1 MRLPSVIVV
10 LGTMLLFAASSVS
23 QSTTTTT
30 DVYYPTI
37 LSAAGNI
44 TGLPGGNDLC
54 GSERI
59 RKPWSALRSDEQ
71 ALYIEAT
78 KLAVADGGVAA
89 FAAIAADSLSQAQG
103 EYSCAFFSWYRRLLL
118 AYESYLRT
126 LDERFACLTLHYYD
140 VHTAYLK
147 AVNGDCTNMFD
158 CSDIFQALG
167 GNVKSN
173 EITTSTFNGIEAT
186 GYAVTGFSSKN
197 VVRNDLSTKF
207 IPSAASFSTFQ
218 SVVAT
223 SVDYATF
230 LQGIKYGVHD
240 EVLNAIGGTFATA
253 AAANDVLYYSWYTS
267 LDMYWHVYHLC
278 RIGVPL
284 TNDEIVES
292 LEVFANS
299 TQTCGG
305 VAGVDAE
312 TPLVMRIKVDGE
324 LVDVS
329 KHPKLGKFFAFT
341 GNLNWNYASIQQL
354 GEYSYT
360 YELPEMFR
368 QQILSNND
376 MCTGFNR
383 AFAATYTTL
392 NATAVKSTM
401 TTKTSTTT
409 RTTTTTKI
417 VNGKKVTTTKVSK
430 VTTTSNRSSASTA
443 YSTATTGQLMSR
455 YNYTYLGNFSTGN
468 VVFGEGTIVSNGY
481 TGYKA
486 YYSNGAITTKHNG
499 IISTSAST
507 TSGSIDSTYSKMSNM
522 VMNVMVGTKSVA
534 RNVTVSVATSGSYWA
549 WLSTAY
555 NGLYTRFEGNVDL
568 VATHMKLL
576 ECYTFER
583 VYGLSNLTST
593 FVTDKNLVTD
603 RVDCGQRMDLMRSG
617 LLQLAVRSTSYSSK
631 SLKFAS
637 STVIKTILTS
647 YKRVF
652 TRNVS
657 YIRRSYTQKV
667 QNDLDSTEQS
677 LDNITITSNSG
688 LGNNETS
695 SIVVNTGYIMSK
707 TTSMTQQNAGISN
720 TVTTTTTTTAA
731 NASDTL
737 SEASSADDVRSTLG
751 GNAKSITGPKTKMT
765 GSNGKSVS
773 TTTHPNDETTA
784 TTKSD
789 SVHTTVTAGSGDL
802 TTATGSSSP
811 AASNTA
817 MTPKTKSGA
826 TPPGATSAPV
836 MPGATPSPVMPDATP
851 APVMPGATPAQVM
864 PGTIPVP
871 VMLGTTPAP
880 VMPGAIP
887 SLTTPDTTPSPVMP
901 DATPAQ
907 MIPGATPAQVMPG
920 TTPAPVMPGATPAPE
935 IPGITPVPVMPGA
948 IPAPT
953 TPGATPAPVDARN
966 NSCSCDARH
975 DSSPCNARR
984 DSFSYDTWRDS
995 FPCDARRDSCSND
1008 TWRDSCSIMPGAT
1021 PAPTTLVVIVVPMTP
1036 GMATAH
1042 MMPGATPV
1050 HVMPGDTPVPTMP
1063 CPTPAPTLPCPCAA
1077 PTMPGAAPVPTMKH
1091 SETCINVSVEGDAT
1105 YCIAGPICSGSG
1117 DSPNGSMCPMEGDV
1131 AVGDCHDTLA
1141 SYQNSSTCIAPENAR
1156 CAKTHTG
1163 VWGCVFDMRKAA
1175 PTPAPT
1181 TATYMATRSP
1191 ATSESDKHTSLYSAT
1206 PEMTKS
1212 AAAPC
1217 TTGPSEETATDVS
1230 TTTGIKTATT
1240 ASTDQQEDYTIEKQ
1254 HPSALSSSNQ
1264 KLSTSYAATTLA
1276 SGNSNSNSNSGNGGV
1291 TLVLSI
1297 CAAVAAVVALA
1308 GFTVFKMKQ
1317 RPSNTVASPG
1327 AYYIQPTTPNTDSTR
1342 FTSLATN
1349 ISNEQGEIRAGG
1361 NAACNQGQ
1369 RVRKSWS
1376 RLTSSEKDLYLEAMD
1391 IAIQNGV
1398 IEQFAAIHVDPNGES
1413 QAHRS
1418 CGFFSWHR
1426 RLLVA
1431 LESYLRDQ
1439 DPKFACVTLPYYD
1452 VHAAFVRQAAKEC
1465 DNLYE
1470 CSDILQEIGGN
1481 KKAQSEKVSLTLN
1494 GKTSTGYPID
1504 GYPLNHNCDDTKVCG
1519 YALRSDLATKPVPSG
1534 AGFASFL
1541 NTVRSSSDY
1550 ASFLTNIQFGVH
1562 NEVHNAVGGIMVTF
1576 ASPRDIFFY
1585 SWHAA
1590 IDMYLHVYHLC
1601 HFGMPL
1607 TEEQI
1612 LSASKASTK
1621 HSDTCGGA
1629 SGVGPN
1635 AKIVQN
1641 VRVNGEIIDISDHP
1655 TLGKYFSYAGSE
1667 MWNYGDVAQLG
1678 DYSYSYEL
1686 PDIITQQLLSNSQIC
1701 AAFSSTNVP
1710 ATSSPIT
1717 SVSSSSDGSYVVNGS
1732 TNNGADVNSSK
1743 DVDHGYV
1750 HETNVTTHTDN
1761 YVVDDSTNASGSAR
1775 FLKAN
1780 SGNYWQWTQT
1790 AYDGLYDRFDG
1801 NMDLV
1806 MQQMQYA
1813 ECEAFNKDYGIEDFS
1828 HEFVENFHLLSTRP
1842 ICGKTIDEIASGNV
1856 TVACITNG
1864 FKPDAIEF
1872 SDEEVIFKIK
1882 TNYESNPIA
1891 PDESMDAKAIADA
1904 QWKAKQTPTGIKA
1917 TQKDHSFTTP
1927 TPTSTIHCGVK

>member
-1 MRLPSVIVV
+1 
-10 LGTMLLFAASSVS
+10 MLLFAASSVS

-603 RVDCGQRMDLMRSG
+603 RVDCGQRMDLVRSG

>member
-603 RVDCGQRMDLMRSG
+603 RVDCGQRMDLVRSG

-720 TVTTTTTTTAA
+720 TVTTITTTTAA

-953 TPGATPAPVDARN
+953 TPGATPAPVLPGATSALVMPSATSAPVMPGATPPPGRPGAIPSLTTPDTTPSPVMPDATPAQVMPGTTPVPVMPGTTPAPVMPGAIP
-966 NSCSCDARH
+966 SLTTPGATPSPVMPDATPAQMIPGATPAQVMPG
-975 DSSPCNARR
+975 STPAPVMPGTNPAPEIPGITPVPVMPGAYPAPTTPGATPAPVLPGATSAPVMPSAIYALVMPGATPAQMMPGATPYQMMPGAIPVPVISGAIPVPVMPGAIPVPVTPGATLAPVVPGAIPAVVMPGVTSAQMMPGATPSPVMPSGTYALV
-984 DSFSYDTWRDS
+984 
-995 FPCDARRDSCSND
+995 
-1008 TWRDSCSIMPGAT
+1008 MPGAT

-1342 FTSLATN
+1342 L
-1349 ISNEQGEIRAGG
+1349 
-1361 NAACNQGQ
+1361 
-1369 RVRKSWS
+1369 
-1376 RLTSSEKDLYLEAMD
+1376 
-1391 IAIQNGV
+1391 
-1398 IEQFAAIHVDPNGES
+1398 
-1413 QAHRS
+1413 
-1418 CGFFSWHR
+1418 
-1426 RLLVA
+1426 
-1431 LESYLRDQ
+1431 
-1439 DPKFACVTLPYYD
+1439 
-1452 VHAAFVRQAAKEC
+1452 
-1465 DNLYE
+1465 
-1470 CSDILQEIGGN
+1470 
-1481 KKAQSEKVSLTLN
+1481 
-1494 GKTSTGYPID
+1494 
-1504 GYPLNHNCDDTKVCG
+1504 
-1519 YALRSDLATKPVPSG
+1519 
-1534 AGFASFL
+1534 
-1541 NTVRSSSDY
+1541 
-1550 ASFLTNIQFGVH
+1550 
-1562 NEVHNAVGGIMVTF
+1562 
-1576 ASPRDIFFY
+1576 
-1585 SWHAA
+1585 
-1590 IDMYLHVYHLC
+1590 
-1601 HFGMPL
+1601 
-1607 TEEQI
+1607 
-1612 LSASKASTK
+1612 
-1621 HSDTCGGA
+1621 
-1629 SGVGPN
+1629 
-1635 AKIVQN
+1635 
-1641 VRVNGEIIDISDHP
+1641 
-1655 TLGKYFSYAGSE
+1655 
-1667 MWNYGDVAQLG
+1667 
-1678 DYSYSYEL
+1678 
-1686 PDIITQQLLSNSQIC
+1686 
-1701 AAFSSTNVP
+1701 
-1710 ATSSPIT
+1710 
-1717 SVSSSSDGSYVVNGS
+1717 
-1732 TNNGADVNSSK
+1732 
-1743 DVDHGYV
+1743 
-1750 HETNVTTHTDN
+1750 
-1761 YVVDDSTNASGSAR
+1761 
-1775 FLKAN
+1775 
-1780 SGNYWQWTQT
+1780 
-1790 AYDGLYDRFDG
+1790 
-1801 NMDLV
+1801 
-1806 MQQMQYA
+1806 
-1813 ECEAFNKDYGIEDFS
+1813 
-1828 HEFVENFHLLSTRP
+1828 
-1842 ICGKTIDEIASGNV
+1842 
-1856 TVACITNG
+1856 
-1864 FKPDAIEF
+1864 
-1872 SDEEVIFKIK
+1872 
-1882 TNYESNPIA
+1882 
-1891 PDESMDAKAIADA
+1891 
-1904 QWKAKQTPTGIKA
+1904 
-1917 TQKDHSFTTP
+1917 
-1927 TPTSTIHCGVK
+1927 

>member
-1 MRLPSVIVV
+1 
-10 LGTMLLFAASSVS
+10 MLLFAASSVS

-54 GSERI
+54 GSERV

-173 EITTSTFNGIEAT
+173 KITTSTFNGIEAT
-186 GYAVTGFSSKN
+186 GYVVTGFSSKN

-218 SVVAT
+218 SIVAT

-312 TPLVMRIKVDGE
+312 TPLVMRIKVGGE

-499 IISTSAST
+499 IISTSASA

-751 GNAKSITGPKTKMT
+751 GNTKTITGQKTKMT

-784 TTKSD
+784 TTKGD
-789 SVHTTVTAGSGDL
+789 SVHSTVTAGSGDL

-817 MTPKTKSGA
+817 MTPKTISGA
-826 TPPGATSAPV
+826 TPPGATPAQMLPGATSAPVMPGATSAPV
-836 MPGATPSPVMPDATP
+836 MPGATP
-851 APVMPGATPAQVM
+851 APVMPGATP
-864 PGTIPVP
+864 P
-871 VMLGTTPAP
+871 P

-887 SLTTPDTTPSPVMP
+887 SLTTSDATPSPVMP

-907 MIPGATPAQVMPG
+907 MIPGATPAQVMLGSTPAPVMPG
-920 TTPAPVMPGATPAPE
+920 TNPAPVMPGATPAPE
-935 IPGITPVPVMPGA
+935 MPVATFAPMMPGITPAPVMPGAIPSLTTPDATPSPVIPGATPAQMMSGATPDQMMIGATPVPVMPGA
-948 IPAPT
+948 IPVPLMPGAIPVPV
-953 TPGATPAPVDARN
+953 TPGATPSLVMPGVTLVQMMPGATPSPVMPSGTYALV
-966 NSCSCDARH
+966 
-975 DSSPCNARR
+975 
-984 DSFSYDTWRDS
+984 
-995 FPCDARRDSCSND
+995 
-1008 TWRDSCSIMPGAT
+1008 MPGAT
-1021 PAPTTLVVIVVPMTP
+1021 PAPTTLVVIVVPTTP
-1036 GMATAH
+1036 GM
-1042 MMPGATPV
+1042 TPV
-1050 HVMPGDTPVPTMP
+1050 HVMTGDTPVPTMP

-1191 ATSESDKHTSLYSAT
+1191 ATSETDKHTSLYSAT

-1254 HPSALSSSNQ
+1254 HQSALSSSNQ

-1276 SGNSNSNSNSGNGGV
+1276 SGNSNSNSNSGNGGA

-1297 CAAVAAVVALA
+1297 CAAVATVVALA

-1342 FTSLATN
+1342 L
-1349 ISNEQGEIRAGG
+1349 
-1361 NAACNQGQ
+1361 
-1369 RVRKSWS
+1369 
-1376 RLTSSEKDLYLEAMD
+1376 
-1391 IAIQNGV
+1391 
-1398 IEQFAAIHVDPNGES
+1398 
-1413 QAHRS
+1413 
-1418 CGFFSWHR
+1418 
-1426 RLLVA
+1426 
-1431 LESYLRDQ
+1431 
-1439 DPKFACVTLPYYD
+1439 
-1452 VHAAFVRQAAKEC
+1452 
-1465 DNLYE
+1465 
-1470 CSDILQEIGGN
+1470 
-1481 KKAQSEKVSLTLN
+1481 
-1494 GKTSTGYPID
+1494 
-1504 GYPLNHNCDDTKVCG
+1504 
-1519 YALRSDLATKPVPSG
+1519 
-1534 AGFASFL
+1534 
-1541 NTVRSSSDY
+1541 
-1550 ASFLTNIQFGVH
+1550 
-1562 NEVHNAVGGIMVTF
+1562 
-1576 ASPRDIFFY
+1576 
-1585 SWHAA
+1585 
-1590 IDMYLHVYHLC
+1590 
-1601 HFGMPL
+1601 
-1607 TEEQI
+1607 
-1612 LSASKASTK
+1612 
-1621 HSDTCGGA
+1621 
-1629 SGVGPN
+1629 
-1635 AKIVQN
+1635 
-1641 VRVNGEIIDISDHP
+1641 
-1655 TLGKYFSYAGSE
+1655 
-1667 MWNYGDVAQLG
+1667 
-1678 DYSYSYEL
+1678 
-1686 PDIITQQLLSNSQIC
+1686 
-1701 AAFSSTNVP
+1701 
-1710 ATSSPIT
+1710 
-1717 SVSSSSDGSYVVNGS
+1717 
-1732 TNNGADVNSSK
+1732 
-1743 DVDHGYV
+1743 
-1750 HETNVTTHTDN
+1750 
-1761 YVVDDSTNASGSAR
+1761 
-1775 FLKAN
+1775 
-1780 SGNYWQWTQT
+1780 
-1790 AYDGLYDRFDG
+1790 
-1801 NMDLV
+1801 
-1806 MQQMQYA
+1806 
-1813 ECEAFNKDYGIEDFS
+1813 
-1828 HEFVENFHLLSTRP
+1828 
-1842 ICGKTIDEIASGNV
+1842 
-1856 TVACITNG
+1856 
-1864 FKPDAIEF
+1864 
-1872 SDEEVIFKIK
+1872 
-1882 TNYESNPIA
+1882 
-1891 PDESMDAKAIADA
+1891 
-1904 QWKAKQTPTGIKA
+1904 
-1917 TQKDHSFTTP
+1917 
-1927 TPTSTIHCGVK
+1927 